1 MAGLRGVLINAGDF
15 EGAEPAAR
23 AAVRLGATAH
33 DWTLLGWTLERLD
46 RAAEAAEAYASAI
59 QEREDHLWA
68 RNALA
73 LLRAKS
79 GEHDAALALAR
90 KTTELFPDAASAR
103 LHLGLV
109 ACLAGDP
116 EAGRIAYAE
125 ALERAGR
132 DVSALVAVATAY
144 VDVEDHELAWK
155 ALQRALAVEP
165 GNARALVTA
174 GVLSLAQGKL
184 PEAEEFLSRAVKVS
198 RHDAR
203 AWHLLG
209 LSAQRQGD
217 VKDAIR
223 AFRKANKLKPDVLE
237 YRVALALAYAEA
249 GTLDAGITAL
259 KRALELAPTRAD
271 LYLQLGFLQIKR
283 KKNADALRSM
293 KRMVELAPED
303 PRPHFYLA
311 IIYGDHLG
319 KKRDA
324 KRELESYVELGGN
337 EPAALRWLEGFG
349 PGSDGAEL
357 CAGSMSP
364 PRPGAAATDFV
375 AATVAAAPPL
385 TPAGQASGCG
395 RPHPTSTRGGRG
407 GRVVQRARR
416 RRLPSVDRPRRDDRR
431 GLRSRPWPGPAS
443 VERHRACVGEIEDER
458 RISAM
463 ATPAQSD
470 QVAGSQH
477 RRPGR
482 RHYAG
487 APRGSRAHV
496 ATYRRHSTSSG
507 D

>member
-1 MAGLRGVLINAGDF
+1 MRSFALCFLILACTASPGVPAYADDVSAPTDDDDGGVDALRARWEGAPDDVEAGIAFQDALVALGRSREAATLFRRASNAEPKLQGLAFLYGRALGGRDGLRRMRKALTSGLDAEDVAPGQRAAAWRALRGVLIDAGDF

-132 DVSALVAVATAY
+132 DVSTLVAVATAY

-337 EPAALRWLEGFG
+337 EPAALRWLE
-349 PGSDGAEL
+349 EL
-357 CAGSMSP
+357 RAGK
-364 PRPGAAATDFV
+364 
-375 AATVAAAPPL
+375 
-385 TPAGQASGCG
+385 
-395 RPHPTSTRGGRG
+395 
-407 GRVVQRARR
+407 
-416 RRLPSVDRPRRDDRR
+416 
-431 GLRSRPWPGPAS
+431 
-443 VERHRACVGEIEDER
+443 
-458 RISAM
+458 
-463 ATPAQSD
+463 
-470 QVAGSQH
+470 
-477 RRPGR
+477 
-482 RHYAG
+482 
-487 APRGSRAHV
+487 
-496 ATYRRHSTSSG
+496 
-507 D
+507 